1 MKWDG
6 LHSVAIRPKPKKGGR
21 VSSNTEEISGMVDT
35 GVEGSKNA
43 QALPAPYT
51 QRWTCMRGGAKCN
64 KRDSISVFLLCV
76 ITCTDK

>member
-51 QRWTCMRGGAKCN
+51 QRWTCMRGGGKVQQEGFHL
-64 KRDSISVFLLCV
+64 SVLIMCDYV
-76 ITCTDK
+76 Y